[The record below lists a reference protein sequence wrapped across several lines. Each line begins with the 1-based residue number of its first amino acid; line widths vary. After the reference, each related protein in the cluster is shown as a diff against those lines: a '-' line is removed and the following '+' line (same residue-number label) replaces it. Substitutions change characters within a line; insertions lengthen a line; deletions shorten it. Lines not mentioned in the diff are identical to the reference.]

1 MPPAGC
7 HNHTETDIL
16 FAELISNASSN
27 ENPKESLNERLLKAL
42 DKLGFDKPTP
52 VQEQSIPHALAGKD
66 LLVSAETGS
75 GKTAAFLLPTLH
87 RLLATDAPNTGTRAL
102 ILVPTREL
110 ARQVSKECQT
120 LASFSSLK
128 VGLIIG
134 REDFKY
140 QKTMFR
146 KNPEIIV
153 ATPGRL
159 MEHLDQGTPDF
170 KDLEVL
176 ILDEADRMLDM
187 GFGDDVLK
195 IAALSNTE
203 RQTFLFSATVNQKG
217 MADMTRQVLR
227 APIQL
232 MLNSVRDP
240 HKSIRQQIIL
250 ADDNSHKE
258 KLLLSILSTENYD
271 KALVFTNTRAKA
283 DVLGSQLFKSEIR
296 SGVLHGEL
304 EQEHRNRVVER
315 FRTGHI
321 SVLIASDV
329 AARGLDIKGIDLVIN
344 FDMAR
349 SGDDYLHRIGRTGR
363 AGESGLAVAFINA
376 TEWNLMASIERYLGQ
391 RFEHR
396 EIKGL
401 IADYKGPKKIKTS
414 GKAAGSRKKKEAK
427 REAAAKKTPSTKAKV
442 RQRTAKQVG
451 KRRAPTSTTPAE
463 DTGFSPLKKRT

>member
-1 MPPAGC
+1 
-7 HNHTETDIL
+7 L
-16 FAELISNASSN
+16 FAELTSSETPN
-27 ENPKESLNERLLKAL
+27 EPLNERLLKAL
-42 DKLGFDKPTP
+42 DKLGFDKPTS
-52 VQEQSIPHALAGKD
+52 VQEQSIPPALAGKD

-75 GKTAAFLLPTLH
+75 GKTAAFLLPTLNK
-87 RLLATDAPNTGTRAL
+87 LLAKDAPNTGTRAL

-110 ARQVSKECQT
+110 ARQVSKDCQA
-120 LASFSSLK
+120 LASFSSIK

-170 KDLEVL
+170 NDLEVL

-195 IAALSNTE
+195 IAAMSNTD
-203 RQTFLFSATVNQKG
+203 RQTLLFSATMNQKG
-217 MADMTRQVLR
+217 LSNMTQQVLR
-227 APIQL
+227 SPLQL
-232 MLNSVRDP
+232 KLTSMRDP
-240 HKSIRQQIIL
+240 HKSIRQQVIL
-250 ADDNSHKE
+250 TDDGLHKE
-258 KLLLSILSTENYD
+258 KLLLSILSSETYD

-283 DVLGSQLFKSEIR
+283 DVLGTQLFKSEIR

-315 FRTGHI
+315 MRTGHI
-321 SVLIASDV
+321 NVLIASDV

-344 FDMAR
+344 YDMAR
-349 SGDDYLHRIGRTGR
+349 TGDDYTHRIGRTGR
-363 AGESGLAVAFINA
+363 AGEEGLAIAFINA
-376 TEWNLMASIERYLGQ
+376 TEWNLMASIEHYLGQ

-396 EIKGL
+396 VIAGL
-401 IADYKGPKKIKTS
+401 EADYTGPKKLKSS
-414 GKAAGSRKKKEAK
+414 GKAAGSRKKKESKRETTAKKAPAPKVKVRK
-427 REAAAKKTPSTKAKV
+427 REAN
-442 RQRTAKQVG
+442 QVG
-451 KRRAPTSTTPAE
+451 KRRQASSPTPSE
-463 DTGFSPLKKRT
+463 DVGFTPLKKKAKPADKSE

>member
-1 MPPAGC
+1 
-7 HNHTETDIL
+7 L
-16 FAELISNASSN
+16 FAELTSSETPN
-27 ENPKESLNERLLKAL
+27 EPLNERLLKAL

-52 VQEQSIPHALAGKD
+52 VQEQSIPTALAGKD

-87 RLLATDAPNTGTRAL
+87 KLLAKDAPNTGTRAL

-110 ARQVSKECQT
+110 ARQVSKECQA
-120 LASFSSLK
+120 LASFTSLK

-170 KDLEVL
+170 NDLEVL

-195 IAALSNTE
+195 IAAMSNAD
-203 RQTFLFSATVNQKG
+203 RQTLLFSATMNQKG
-217 MADMTRQVLR
+217 LSNMTQQVLR
-227 APIQL
+227 SPIQL
-232 MLNSVRDP
+232 KLTSVRDP

-250 ADDNSHKE
+250 SDDGRHKE
-258 KLLLSILSTENYD
+258 QLLLSVLSTEKYD

-283 DVLGSQLFKSEIR
+283 DVLGTQLFKSEIR
-296 SGVLHGEL
+296 SGVLHGEM

-315 FRTGHI
+315 LRTGHI
-321 SVLIASDV
+321 NVLIASDV

-349 SGDDYLHRIGRTGR
+349 SGDDYTHRIGRTGR
-363 AGESGLAVAFINA
+363 AGEEGLAIAFINA
-376 TEWNLMASIERYLGQ
+376 TEWNLMASIEHYLGQ

-396 EIKGL
+396 VIEGL
-401 IADYKGPKKIKTS
+401 EAEYTGPKKLKSS

-427 REAAAKKTPSTKAKV
+427 REAAAKKSPATKVKV
-442 RQRTAKQVG
+442 RKRDTKQVG
-451 KRRAPTSTTPAE
+451 KRRSPSPASE
-463 DTGFSPLKKRT
+463 PQDTGFSPLKKKT

>member
-1 MPPAGC
+1 
-7 HNHTETDIL
+7 L
-16 FAELISNASSN
+16 FAELTSSETPN
-27 ENPKESLNERLLKAL
+27 EPLNERLLKAL
-42 DKLGFDKPTP
+42 AKLDFEKPTP
-52 VQEQSIPHALAGKD
+52 VQEQSIPPALAGKD

-75 GKTAAFLLPTLH
+75 GKTAAFLLPTLQK
-87 RLLATDAPNTGTRAL
+87 LLAKDAPNTGTRAL

-110 ARQVSKECQT
+110 ARQVSKECQA
-120 LASFSSLK
+120 LASFTNLK

-170 KDLEVL
+170 NDLEVL

-195 IAALSNTE
+195 IAAMSNTD
-203 RQTFLFSATVNQKG
+203 RQTLLFSATMNQKG
-217 MADMTRQVLR
+217 LSNMTQQVLR
-227 APIQL
+227 SPLQL
-232 MLNSVRDP
+232 KLTSMRDP
-240 HKSIRQQIIL
+240 HKSIRQQVIL
-250 ADDNSHKE
+250 TDDGQHKE
-258 KLLLSILSTENYD
+258 QLLLSILSSEKYD

-283 DVLGSQLFKSEIR
+283 DVLGTLLFNKNIR

-315 FRTGHI
+315 LRTGHI

-344 FDMAR
+344 YDMAR
-349 SGDDYLHRIGRTGR
+349 TGDDYTHRIGRTGR
-363 AGESGLAVAFINA
+363 AGEEGLAIAFINA
-376 TEWNLMASIERYLGQ
+376 TEWNLMASIEHYLGQ

-396 EIKGL
+396 VIAGL
-401 IADYKGPKKIKTS
+401 EADYTGPKKLKSS
-414 GKAAGSRKKKEAK
+414 GKAVGSRKKKEAK
-427 REAAAKKTPSTKAKV
+427 RDASGKKEPTAKAKV
-442 RQRTAKQVG
+442 RNRDAKQVG
-451 KRRAPTSTTPAE
+451 KRRTPKASSE
-463 DTGFSPLKKRT
+463 PQDTGFSPLKKKTKPADKSE

>member
-1 MPPAGC
+1 M
-7 HNHTETDIL
+7 
-16 FAELISNASSN
+16 FAEL
-27 ENPKESLNERLLKAL
+27 NPNDPLNERLLKAL
-42 DKLGFDKPTP
+42 EKLGFEKPTP
-52 VQEQSIPHALAGKD
+52 VQEQSIPPALAGKD

-87 RLLATDAPNTGTRAL
+87 RLLASDAPNTGTRAL

-110 ARQVSKECQT
+110 ARQVLKECQT

-128 VGLIIG
+128 AGLIIG

-140 QKTMFR
+140 QKTLFR

-195 IAALSNTE
+195 IAALSNSE
-203 RQTFLFSATVNQKG
+203 RQTLLFSATMRQKG
-217 MADMTRQVLR
+217 LGHMTNQVLR
-227 APIQL
+227 DPEHL
-232 MLNSVRDP
+232 MLSSVRDP
-240 HKSIRQQIIL
+240 HKSIRQQIVL

-258 KLLLSILSTENYD
+258 KLLLSLLSTENYD

-283 DVLGSQLFKSEIR
+283 DMLGTQLFKSDLR
-296 SGVLHGEL
+296 SGVLHGEM

-315 FRTGHI
+315 LRTGHI
-321 SVLIASDV
+321 NVLIASDV

-363 AGESGLAVAFINA
+363 AGESGLAIALINA

-391 RFEHR
+391 RFER
-396 EIKGL
+396 RVIEGL
-401 IADYKGPKKIKTS
+401 IADYKGPKKLKAS

-427 REAAAKKTPSTKAKV
+427 KETAKKGPKTKAKV
-442 RQRTAKQVG
+442 RQRDARKVG
-451 KRRAPTSTTPAE
+451 KRRQASSDTPRE
-463 DTGFSPLKKRT
+463 DTGFSPLKKKT

>member
-1 MPPAGC
+1 
-7 HNHTETDIL
+7 L
-16 FAELISNASSN
+16 FAELTSSETPN
-27 ENPKESLNERLLKAL
+27 EPLNERLLKAL
-42 DKLGFDKPTP
+42 DKLGFEKPTP
-52 VQEQSIPHALAGKD
+52 VQEQSIPPALAGKD

-87 RLLATDAPNTGTRAL
+87 KLLAKDAPNTGTRAL

-110 ARQVSKECQT
+110 ARQVSKECQA
-120 LASFSSLK
+120 LASFSSIK

-146 KNPEIIV
+146 KNPEVIV

-170 KDLEVL
+170 NDLEVL

-195 IAALSNTE
+195 IAAMSNAD
-203 RQTFLFSATVNQKG
+203 RQTLLFSATMNQKG
-217 MADMTRQVLR
+217 LSNMTQQVLR
-227 APIQL
+227 SPLQL
-232 MLNSVRDP
+232 KLTSMRDP
-240 HKSIRQQIIL
+240 HKSIRQQVIL
-250 ADDNSHKE
+250 TDDGLHKE
-258 KLLLSILSTENYD
+258 KLLLSVLGSENYN

-283 DVLGSQLFKSEIR
+283 DVLGTLLFNNNVR

-315 FRTGHI
+315 LRTGHI
-321 SVLIASDV
+321 NVLIASDV

-344 FDMAR
+344 YDMAR
-349 SGDDYLHRIGRTGR
+349 TGDDYTHRIGRTGR
-363 AGESGLAVAFINA
+363 AGEEGLAIAFINP
-376 TEWNLMASIERYLGQ
+376 TEWNLMASIEHYLGQ

-396 EIKGL
+396 VIKGL
-401 IADYKGPKKIKTS
+401 EADYTGPKKLKSS
-414 GKAAGSRKKKEAK
+414 GKAAGSRKKKEEK
-427 REAAAKKTPSTKAKV
+427 RDAAPKKSPTTKEKV
-442 RQRTAKQVG
+442 RKRDAKQVG
-451 KRRAPTSTTPAE
+451 KRRTPSSASAPQDA
-463 DTGFSPLKKRT
+463 GFTPLKKKTKPTDESK